1 MKKFAAMILSLSL
14 CLSLLAVGPRA
25 TCQAKEPVPDP
36 TPVVTLKP
44 IDPIDP
50 DGPEDPEPPL
60 EPQDDPGK
68 PIEPVDINI
77 S

>member
-1 MKKFAAMILSLSL
+1 MKKLAAMILSLSL
-14 CLSLLAVGPRA
+14 CFSLLTIGPKA

-50 DGPEDPEPPL
+50 DGPEDPEPPM
-60 EPQDDPGK
+60 EPQDDLGDPK
-68 PIEPVDINI
+68 DPIDIG
-77 S
+77 

>member
-1 MKKFAAMILSLSL
+1 MKKLAAMILSLSL
-14 CLSLLAVGPRA
+14 CLSLLTIGPKA

-50 DGPEDPEPPL
+50 DGPEDPEPPM
-60 EPQDDPGK
+60 EPQDDPEDPPK
-68 PIEPVDINI
+68 PRPDCI
-77 S
+77 

>member
-1 MKKFAAMILSLSL
+1 MKKLAAMILSLSL
-14 CLSLLAVGPRA
+14 CFSLLTIGPKA

-50 DGPEDPEPPL
+50 DGPEDPESL
-60 EPQDDPGK
+60 IEPQDDPHDPK
-68 PIEPVDINI
+68 EPTDIG
-77 S
+77 